1 MLAPLFILHRCLV
14 LLPVQILLP
23 DDELLVEL
31 FHLLIELIE
40 LLFQSLLFMIFGAL
54 SHLIHLI
61 VRIFRHLYLLI

>member
-14 LLPVQILLP
+14 LLPVQVLLP

-31 FHLLIELIE
+31 LHLLVELIV
-40 LLFQSLLFMIFGAL
+40 LLFQSLLFNFSGAL
-54 SHLIHLI
+54 SHGAHLT